1 MSAVAAPPPPPPPG
15 GGSGK
20 GPGHNSPGSSKG
32 SRSTDPRNRGD
43 GSSAKNAYWT
53 QSLWNNPDQAQYVV
67 NHRGLQPPYQWVRC
81 TQGEARYDF
90 DAGFPVY
97 RVQGDRARVI
107 TSMANR
113 KSMER
118 ARGDPF
124 HDQFRGIEQEERD
137 RVARHES
144 VGNEEEIMEDL
155 DEEYEGQDPSPFD
168 TAMSSSRMGKPNHI
182 RLLNSTEVNLIGPG
196 SFSGNGSRDQ
206 TPVLGAPFTPHR
218 RGTNTVVSSP
228 LSPTGHSRSGASP
241 QGQGFGSSP
250 RGQELGSS
258 THNPSFGSSPRGPAF
273 GSSPRGRGQT
283 PSPHSGVPASSPR
296 GSGSSSSPRDRRSG
310 GSGS

>member
-155 DEEYEGQDPSPFD
+155 DEEYEDQDPSPFD
-168 TAMSSSRMGKPNHI
+168 TAMSPSRM
-182 RLLNSTEVNLIGPG
+182 G

-206 TPVLGAPFTPHR
+206 TPVLGAPFTPRR
-218 RGTNTVVSSP
+218 RGTNMVVSSGTGLWKLP
-228 LSPTGHSRSGASP
+228 TWSRTRQLSP
-241 QGQGFGSSP
+241 
-250 RGQELGSS
+250 
-258 THNPSFGSSPRGPAF
+258 
-273 GSSPRGRGQT
+273 
-283 PSPHSGVPASSPR
+283 
-296 GSGSSSSPRDRRSG
+296 
-310 GSGS
+310 